1 VKISPPK
8 AEEVIQLVAETKF
21 LAHAARTATVAEK
34 AINDIKRC
42 VEDPTENRVRS
53 LTEVDLEVAN
63 AWNEAA
69 RIVRS
74 EVAVQRGHLSVVKQ

>member
-8 AEEVIQLVAETKF
+8 AEEVVQLVAKTKF
-21 LAHAARTATVAEK
+21 LAHAARSAMLAEE
-34 AINDIKRC
+34 AINDIRRC
-42 VEDPTENRVRS
+42 VEDPTETRVRS
-53 LTEVDLEVAN
+53 LTEVALEAAN

-74 EVAVQRGHLSVVKQ
+74 EVAEQREHLPW